1 MYNNETMFKLP
12 LFPLNTVLFPGM
24 PLVLHIFEDRYKLM
38 IGKCIQER
46 QPFGVVLIRLG
57 TEALGP
63 VAEPHA
69 VGCTAVIRQVQRLEQ
84 GRMNIS
90 AVGRSRFRVVSL
102 EHDLP
107 YLVGNVETYP
117 LGSEESEEQAAAA
130 MRLRP
135 WVARYMDTLSQV
147 EGVDLD
153 PKDLPEE
160 PVDLAYLAA
169 TVLQVPAGMKQ
180 SLLATEQA
188 TALLNEIRGLYRQ
201 EVAFLKD
208 MLARDVEDP
217 NPFSLN

>member
-1 MYNNETMFKLP
+1 MFKLP

-46 QPFGVVLIRLG
+46 QPFGVVLIRQG
-57 TEALGP
+57 VEALGP
-63 VAEPHA
+63 AAEPHP
-69 VGCTAVIRQVQRLEQ
+69 VGCTALIRQVQRLEQ

-90 AVGRSRFRVVSL
+90 AVGRSRFRVVSF
-102 EHDLP
+102 EYDLP

-117 LGSEESEEQAAAA
+117 LASQQSEEQAAAA
-130 MRLRP
+130 RRLRP
-135 WVARYMDTLSQV
+135 WVALYMETLSQV

-153 PKDLPEE
+153 PENLPEE

-180 SLLATEQA
+180 GLLATEQA

-201 EVAFLKD
+201 EVAFLKN
-208 MLARDVEDP
+208 MLARNVEDP